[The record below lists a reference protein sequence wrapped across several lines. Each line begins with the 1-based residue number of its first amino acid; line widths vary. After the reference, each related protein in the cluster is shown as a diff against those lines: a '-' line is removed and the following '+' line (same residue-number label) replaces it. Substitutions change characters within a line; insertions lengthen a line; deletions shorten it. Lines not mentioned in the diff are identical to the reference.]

1 MSEQLPDGRAAAGD
15 AAVFLTGA
23 TGFIGSRVARRLAE
37 RGYRLRCLVRP
48 SSDTTDLER
57 AGAELLRGEL
67 DDAALLARGLDGAA
81 LAIHMAGAYD
91 MGIVDVAALERTNI
105 EGTRAFIAAVE
116 RAGTPRAL
124 YISTTAALGPVPE
137 GVGDETSEHPG
148 DRYRSTYERT
158 KTEAHRLAVAAQR
171 RGTPLLIVCPALVY
185 GPGDRSPHAL
195 FVADLIRGRVPGL
208 PMRPAWF
215 SYVHVDD
222 VAEGIVLAAERGR
235 PGEAY
240 VLSGEHV
247 RLDDFARRAAA
258 LAGRRPPPFRFPA
271 PLLRLS
277 ATLMDVISRAT
288 GFRSSI
294 NRENVEMVNG
304 LRWLHAHDK
313 ATRELGWVPRPLDE
327 GLPETIAWLREQLG
341 R

>member
-1 MSEQLPDGRAAAGD
+1 MSEHLPEERVGSGAT
-15 AAVFLTGA
+15 VFLTGA
-23 TGFIGSRVARRLAE
+23 TGFIGSRVARQLSE

-48 SSDTTDLER
+48 SSDTKDLER

-67 DDAALLARGLDGAA
+67 DDAAVLARGLEGAA

-91 MGIVDVAALERTNI
+91 MGIVDAAVLERTNI

-137 GVGDETSEHPG
+137 GVGDETTEHPG
-148 DRYRSTYERT
+148 DRYRSIYERT

-171 RGTPLLIVCPALVY
+171 RGAPLIIVCPAVVY
-185 GPGDRSPHAL
+185 GPGDGSPHAL
-195 FVADLIRGRVPGL
+195 FMMDLIRGRVPGL
-208 PMRPAWF
+208 PMRPAWW

-222 VAEGIVLAAERGR
+222 VAEGIVAAAERGR
-235 PGEAY
+235 LGETY
-240 VLSGEHV
+240 VLSGEHA
-247 RLDDFARRAAA
+247 RLDDFARRTAA
-258 LAGRRPPPFRFPA
+258 LAGRRPPPFRFPG

-304 LRWLHAHDK
+304 WRWLHSYDK
-313 ATRELGWVPRPLDE
+313 ATRDLGWIPRSLDE
-327 GLPETIAWLREQLG
+327 GLPETIAWLRAQLG

>member
-1 MSEQLPDGRAAAGD
+1 MSEHHTVERPGGD
-15 AAVFLTGA
+15 AVVFLTGA
-23 TGFIGSRVARRLAE
+23 TGFIGSRVARLLAA

-48 SSDTTDLER
+48 SSDTSDLER
-57 AGAELLRGEL
+57 AGAELVRGEL
-67 DDAALLARGLDGAA
+67 DDAAVLARGLDGAA
-81 LAIHMAGAYD
+81 FAIHMAGAYD
-91 MGIVDVAALERTNI
+91 MGIVDAAFLERTNI

-116 RAGTPRAL
+116 RAGTPRAV

-137 GVGDETSEHPG
+137 GAGDEATEHPG
-148 DRYRSTYERT
+148 DRYRSVYERT
-158 KTEAHRLAVAAQR
+158 KAEAHRLAVAAQR
-171 RGTPLLIVCPALVY
+171 RGAPLIIVCPALVY

-195 FVADLIRGRVPGL
+195 FVKDLIRGRVPGL
-208 PMRPAWF
+208 PVRPAWF

-235 PGEAY
+235 PGETY

-288 GFRSSI
+288 GLRSSI
-294 NRENVEMVNG
+294 NRENIEMVNG
-304 LRWLHAHDK
+304 WRWLHSHDK
-313 ATRELGWVPRPLDE
+313 ATRELGWVPRSLDE
-327 GLPETIAWLREQLG
+327 GLPETIAWLREQVG